1 LPISTR
7 WHGTAVPPACRGFAA
22 RRRGQLPVMPTEL
35 TPYPDGPYL
44 LRGDF
49 RLTDHKGREIDP
61 RRKTVA
67 LCRCGASRR
76 KPFCDGTHKLIGF
89 RAPGGEAVALPT
101 ASVAAGGEPAT

>member
-1 LPISTR
+1 MEALYPLGIEGS
-7 WHGTAVPPACRGFAA
+7 RGGIPGGFTGDGWGQA
-22 RRRGQLPVMPTEL
+22 RHVATEL
-35 TPYPDGPYL
+35 TPYPNGPYL

-49 RLTDHKGREIDP
+49 RLTHPDGGDIDP

-89 RAPGGEAVALPT
+89 RAPGGEALPMGENPSLRE
-101 ASVAAGGEPAT
+101 AST

>member
-1 LPISTR
+1 MGGASLLDS
-7 WHGTAVPPACRGFAA
+7 RGFGPQ
-22 RRRGQLPVMPTEL
+22 RRGQPRHVSTEL
-35 TPYPDGPYL
+35 TPYPNGPYL

-49 RLTDHKGREIDP
+49 RLTEPDGEEIDP

-89 RAPGGEAVALPT
+89 RAPGGEAISLN
-101 ASVAAGGEPAT
+101 GEPARAPGP

>member
-1 LPISTR
+1 MQPLYPLGIDGSRSWISR
-7 WHGTAVPPACRGFAA
+7 RFAEEG
-22 RRRGQLPVMPTEL
+22 RGQARLMPTEL
-35 TPYPDGPYL
+35 TPYPNGPYL

-49 RLTDHKGREIDP
+49 RLTDPQGRQIDP

-89 RAPGGEAVALPT
+89 RAPGGEAVPLGKAI
-101 ASVAAGGEPAT
+101 SIGEPPA

>member
-1 LPISTR
+1 MCS
-7 WHGTAVPPACRGFAA
+7 
-22 RRRGQLPVMPTEL
+22 GQPRHVSAEL

-49 RLTDHKGREIDP
+49 TLTDPEGAEIDP
-61 RRKTVA
+61 RRQTVA

-89 RAPGGEAVALPT
+89 RA
-101 ASVAAGGEPAT
+101 AGGESIAVNGSGPVREPPA

>member
-1 LPISTR
+1 M
-7 WHGTAVPPACRGFAA
+7 A
-22 RRRGQLPVMPTEL
+22 TEL

-49 RLTDHKGREIDP
+49 RLMDPDGVEIDP
-61 RRKTVA
+61 HRKTVA

-89 RAPGGEAVALPT
+89 RATGGEAVT
-101 ASVAAGGEPAT
+101 ASGSRSVRKPAP

>member
-1 LPISTR
+1 MATHYPVTFAATLPNS
-7 WHGTAVPPACRGFAA
+7 RGFGGGGW
-22 RRRGQLPVMPTEL
+22 GQSRQVPTEL

-49 RLTDHKGREIDP
+49 RLTDPGGREIDP

-89 RAPGGEAVALPT
+89 RA
-101 ASVAAGGEPAT
+101 AAGETIPLGKSSSVSEATP

>member
-1 LPISTR
+1 MV
-7 WHGTAVPPACRGFAA
+7 A
-22 RRRGQLPVMPTEL
+22 TEL

-49 RLTDHKGREIDP
+49 RLTDPDGAEIDP
-61 RRKTVA
+61 RRKTIA

-89 RAPGGEAVALPT
+89 RAPGGEVVTLPGSAVNGE
-101 ASVAAGGEPAT
+101 AAP